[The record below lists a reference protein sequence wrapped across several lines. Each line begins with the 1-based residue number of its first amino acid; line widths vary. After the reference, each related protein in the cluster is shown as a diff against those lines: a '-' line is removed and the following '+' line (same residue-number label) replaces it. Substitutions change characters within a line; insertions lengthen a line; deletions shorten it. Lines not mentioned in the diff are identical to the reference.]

1 MPSGYLVDLLGYP
14 VFFTLC
20 ATVVAVPGFVFLQQI
35 APFGQRDVASPA
47 GEQG

>member
-14 VFFTLC
+14 LFFTLC

-35 APFGQRDVASPA
+35 APFGQPDPEGPISGSR
-47 GEQG
+47 